1 MKGKG
6 QMTDINVVKQIQDLR
21 RDLDM
26 EVNLFQE
33 QIELPLDEALI
44 EDKQFPKQK
53 QFSSNSGQLN
63 KGIALSKWFRK
74 ITSQFES
81 IDPFYK

>member
-1 MKGKG
+1 
-6 QMTDINVVKQIQDLR
+6 MTDINVAKQIQDLR

-26 EVNLFQE
+26 EVNLFHE
-33 QIELPLDEALI
+33 QVELPLDETLI
-44 EDKQFPKQK
+44 KDKQFSEQK
-53 QFSSNSGQLN
+53 KFSNNSDQLSR
-63 KGIALSKWFRK
+63 GVALSKWFRK

>member
-1 MKGKG
+1 
-6 QMTDINVVKQIQDLR
+6 MTDVNVVKKIQDLR
-21 RDLDM
+21 KDLYL
-26 EVNLFQE
+26 EVKFFHE

-44 EDKQFPKQK
+44 KDKQFLEQK
-53 QFSSNSGQLN
+53 QFDKNSSQLSR
-63 KGIALSKWFRK
+63 GIALSKWFRK

>member
-1 MKGKG
+1 
-6 QMTDINVVKQIQDLR
+6 MTDIKVVKQIQDLR

-26 EVNLFQE
+26 EVKLFNE
-33 QIELPLDEALI
+33 QIELPLDEVLI
-44 EDKQFPKQK
+44 KNKQFSEQK
-53 QFSSNSGQLN
+53 QFGINSAQLSR
-63 KGIALSKWFRK
+63 GVALSKWFRK

>member
-1 MKGKG
+1 
-6 QMTDINVVKQIQDLR
+6 MTDINVVKQIQDLR

-26 EVNLFQE
+26 EANLFHE
-33 QIELPLDEALI
+33 QIELPLGEALI
-44 EDKQFPKQK
+44 EDKQISEQK
-53 QFSSNSGQLN
+53 QFGNNSAQLN
-63 KGIALSKWFRK
+63 RGISLSKWFRK

>member
-1 MKGKG
+1 
-6 QMTDINVVKQIQDLR
+6 MTDINVVKQIQDLR

-26 EVNLFQE
+26 EANLFHE
-33 QIELPLDEALI
+33 QIELPLGEALI
-44 EDKQFPKQK
+44 EDKKFSEQK
-53 QFSSNSGQLN
+53 QFGRNSAQLN
-63 KGIALSKWFRK
+63 RGISLSKWFRK

>member
-1 MKGKG
+1 
-6 QMTDINVVKQIQDLR
+6 MTDINVVKQIQDLR

-26 EVNLFQE
+26 EVKLFNE
-33 QIELPLDEALI
+33 QIELPLDEVLI
-44 EDKQFPKQK
+44 KNKQFSEQK
-53 QFSSNSGQLN
+53 QFASNSDQFNL
-63 KGIALSKWFRK
+63 GISLSKWFRK

>member
-1 MKGKG
+1 
-6 QMTDINVVKQIQDLR
+6 MTDVNVVKQIQDLR

-26 EVNLFQE
+26 EVNLFHE

-44 EDKQFPKQK
+44 EDKKFSEQK

-74 ITSQFES
+74 ITSQFVP

>member
-1 MKGKG
+1 
-6 QMTDINVVKQIQDLR
+6 MTGINVVKQIQDLR

-26 EVNLFQE
+26 EVNLFHE

-44 EDKQFPKQK
+44 EDKKISEQK
-53 QFSSNSGQLN
+53 QFSRNSAQFSR
-63 KGIALSKWFRK
+63 GIALSKWFRK

>member
-1 MKGKG
+1 
-6 QMTDINVVKQIQDLR
+6 MTNINVAKQIQDLR

-26 EVNLFQE
+26 EVNLFHE
-33 QIELPLDEALI
+33 QIELPLDEALE
-44 EDKQFPKQK
+44 EDIQFSEQK
-53 QFSSNSGQLN
+53 QFGSNSAQLN
-63 KGIALSKWFRK
+63 KGIALSQWFRK

>member
-1 MKGKG
+1 
-6 QMTDINVVKQIQDLR
+6 MTDINVAKKIQDLR
-21 RDLDM
+21 RDLNM
-26 EVNLFQE
+26 EVNLFHE

-44 EDKQFPKQK
+44 KEKKFSEQK
-53 QFSSNSGQLN
+53 QFVSNSGQLSR
-63 KGIALSKWFRK
+63 GIALSKWFRK

>member
-1 MKGKG
+1 
-6 QMTDINVVKQIQDLR
+6 MTDINVVKQSQDLR

-26 EVNLFQE
+26 EVNLFHE
-33 QIELPLDEALI
+33 QIELPLDEVLI
-44 EDKQFPKQK
+44 KDKQVSEQK
-53 QFSSNSGQLN
+53 QFGINSAQLN
-63 KGIALSKWFRK
+63 RGISLSKWFRK

>member
-1 MKGKG
+1 
-6 QMTDINVVKQIQDLR
+6 MTDINVAKQIQDLR

-26 EVNLFQE
+26 EVNLFHE

-44 EDKQFPKQK
+44 EDKKISEQK
-53 QFSSNSGQLN
+53 QVSINSGQLN
-63 KGIALSKWFRK
+63 RGIALSKWFRK

>member
-1 MKGKG
+1 
-6 QMTDINVVKQIQDLR
+6 MTNINVAKQIQDLR

-26 EVNLFQE
+26 EVDLFHE
-33 QIELPLDEALI
+33 QIELPLNEALI
-44 EDKQFPKQK
+44 KDKQFSKQK
-53 QFSSNSGQLN
+53 KLGNNSEHLSRS
-63 KGIALSKWFRK
+63 IALSKWFRK

>member
-1 MKGKG
+1 
-6 QMTDINVVKQIQDLR
+6 MTDVNVVKQIKDLR

-26 EVNLFQE
+26 EVNLFHE
-33 QIELPLDEALI
+33 QIELPLNEDLK
-44 EDKQFPKQK
+44 EDKEFSEQK
-53 QFSSNSGQLN
+53 QFGSNSGQFSR
-63 KGIALSKWFRK
+63 GITLSKWFRK

>member
-1 MKGKG
+1 
-6 QMTDINVVKQIQDLR
+6 MTDINVVKKIQHLR

-26 EVNLFQE
+26 EVNLLHE

-44 EDKQFPKQK
+44 EDKKFSEKK
-53 QFSSNSGQLN
+53 QFVSNSTQLN
-63 KGIALSKWFRK
+63 KGIALSKWFRR

>member
-1 MKGKG
+1 
-6 QMTDINVVKQIQDLR
+6 MTDVNVVKQIQNLR

-26 EVNLFQE
+26 EVNLFHE
-33 QIELPLDEALI
+33 QIELPLDEAFI
-44 EDKQFPKQK
+44 DDKQILEQK
-53 QFSSNSGQLN
+53 QFVSNSGQFSR
-63 KGIALSKWFRK
+63 GVALSKWFRK

>member
-1 MKGKG
+1 
-6 QMTDINVVKQIQDLR
+6 MTDINVVKQIQDLR
-21 RDLDM
+21 RDLNM
-26 EVNLFQE
+26 EVNLFHE
-33 QIELPLDEALI
+33 QIELPLDGALI
-44 EDKQFPKQK
+44 EDKKISEQK
-53 QFSSNSGQLN
+53 QFVSNSTQLN

>member
-1 MKGKG
+1 
-6 QMTDINVVKQIQDLR
+6 MTDVNVVKQIQDLR

-26 EVNLFQE
+26 EVDLFHE
-33 QIELPLDEALI
+33 QIELPLDKAMI
-44 EDKQFPKQK
+44 EDKQISEQK
-53 QFSSNSGQLN
+53 QVSINSGQLSR
-63 KGIALSKWFRK
+63 GIALSKWLRK

>member
-1 MKGKG
+1 
-6 QMTDINVVKQIQDLR
+6 MTDINVVKQIQDLR

-26 EVNLFQE
+26 EVNMFHE
-33 QIELPLDEALI
+33 QIELPLDEALK
-44 EDKQFPKQK
+44 EGKEFSEKKQV
-53 QFSSNSGQLN
+53 SINSGQLSR
-63 KGIALSKWFRK
+63 GIALSRWFRK

>member
-1 MKGKG
+1 
-6 QMTDINVVKQIQDLR
+6 MTDINVAKQIQDLR

-26 EVNLFQE
+26 EVNLFHE
-33 QIELPLDEALI
+33 QIELPLNEALI
-44 EDKQFPKQK
+44 DDKQILEQK
-53 QFSSNSGQLN
+53 KFGSNSAQLSR
-63 KGIALSKWFRK
+63 GIALSKWFRK

>member
-1 MKGKG
+1 
-6 QMTDINVVKQIQDLR
+6 MTDVNVVKKIQDLR
-21 RDLDM
+21 KDLDM
-26 EVNLFQE
+26 EVKLFHE
-33 QIELPLDEALI
+33 QIELPLDEALK
-44 EDKQFPKQK
+44 EDKEFSEQK
-53 QFSSNSGQLN
+53 QFGSNSAQLN

>member
-1 MKGKG
+1 
-6 QMTDINVVKQIQDLR
+6 MTDINVVKQIQNLR

-26 EVNLFQE
+26 EVNLFHE
-33 QIELPLDEALI
+33 QIELPLEEALI
-44 EDKQFPKQK
+44 EDKQYSEQK
-53 QFSSNSGQLN
+53 QFGNNSGQLSR
-63 KGIALSKWFRK
+63 GIALSKWIRK

>member
-1 MKGKG
+1 MKD
-6 QMTDINVVKQIQDLR
+6 TNVVKQIQDLR

-26 EVNLFQE
+26 EVNIFNE

-44 EDKQFPKQK
+44 RDKQFSEQK
-53 QFSSNSGQLN
+53 QFGNNSGQLSR
-63 KGIALSKWFRK
+63 GIALSKWFRK

>member
-1 MKGKG
+1 
-6 QMTDINVVKQIQDLR
+6 MTDVNVVKQIQDLR

-26 EVNLFQE
+26 EVNLFHE
-33 QIELPLDEALI
+33 QIELPLDEALK
-44 EDKQFPKQK
+44 EDKEFSEQK
-53 QFSSNSGQLN
+53 QFVSNSTQLN

>member
-1 MKGKG
+1 
-6 QMTDINVVKQIQDLR
+6 MTDINVVKQIQDLR

-26 EVNLFQE
+26 EVNLLHE

-44 EDKQFPKQK
+44 EDKKFSKKK
-53 QFSSNSGQLN
+53 QFVSNSGQFSR
-63 KGIALSKWFRK
+63 GIALSKWFRK

>member
-1 MKGKG
+1 
-6 QMTDINVVKQIQDLR
+6 MTDINVVKQIQNLR

-26 EVNLFQE
+26 EVDLFHK
-33 QIELPLDEALI
+33 QIELPLNEALI
-44 EDKQFPKQK
+44 EDKKNSEQK
-53 QFSSNSGQLN
+53 QVSINSGQLR
-63 KGIALSKWFRK
+63 GISLSKWLIK

>member
-1 MKGKG
+1 
-6 QMTDINVVKQIQDLR
+6 MTDVNIAKQIQDLR

-26 EVNLFQE
+26 EVNLFHE
-33 QIELPLDEALI
+33 QIELPLGEALI
-44 EDKQFPKQK
+44 EDKQILKQK
-53 QFSSNSGQLN
+53 QFGRNSAQFN

-81 IDPFYK
+81 IDPYYK

>member
-1 MKGKG
+1 
-6 QMTDINVVKQIQDLR
+6 MTDINIAKQVQDLR

-26 EVNLFQE
+26 EVNLFHE
-33 QIELPLDEALI
+33 QIELPLDEALK
-44 EDKQFPKQK
+44 EDKEFSEQK
-53 QFSSNSGQLN
+53 QFVSNSTQLN
-63 KGIALSKWFRK
+63 KGIALSKWFRR

>member
-1 MKGKG
+1 
-6 QMTDINVVKQIQDLR
+6 MTDINVVKQIQDLR
-21 RDLDM
+21 RDLNM
-26 EVNLFQE
+26 EVNLFHE
-33 QIELPLDEALI
+33 QIELPLDGALI
-44 EDKQFPKQK
+44 EDKKISKQK
-53 QFSSNSGQLN
+53 QFVSNSTQLN